1 VPDTVQAV
9 VAARIDLLAPAENE
23 ALQAASV
30 IGRIFWSGPVYELCP
45 ETEPNL
51 RLLEERDFIRL
62 RLGSS
67 IEGEREYAIKHA
79 VTREVAYTSIP
90 RARRAHLHAAF
101 ASWVERFGGGRDE
114 HAPLLAHHYT
124 EACRPEDA
132 DLAWAGAEDEFEG
145 LRLRAVAWLRRAAEL
160 ALGRYEI
167 DEGLEYL
174 NRALQLETNDL
185 GRSELWRRIVSGTRI
200 RPSCC
205 SGVFMDQSAES
216 VAAVNLVWRGWTDE
230 A

>member
-101 ASWVERFGGGRDE
+101 APGSSASEEG
-114 HAPLLAHHYT
+114 ATSTHHYWPT
-124 EACRPEDA
+124 ITRKRVALRTPTWPGPERRTSSRVCACERSPGCDA
-132 DLAWAGAEDEFEG
+132 L
-145 LRLRAVAWLRRAAEL
+145 
-160 ALGRYEI
+160 
-167 DEGLEYL
+167 
-174 NRALQLETNDL
+174 
-185 GRSELWRRIVSGTRI
+185 
-200 RPSCC
+200 PS
-205 SGVFMDQSAES
+205 SPS
-216 VAAVNLVWRGWTDE
+216 VAMKSTKDSST
-230 A
+230 